1 MQRGQIVLAETEA
14 ADGLGAAR
22 VGRCIAHDRALA
34 ILLKLFLFFANVVR
48 FSKRSLN
55 DIVSMRGT
63 WKPNEINLAAI
74 ATSIFVNRKIF
85 RLRSHLS

>member
-1 MQRGQIVLAETEA
+1 VNAVTSTFFAFLRHAFISSKWTVMQRRQIVLAETEA

-34 ILLKLFLFFANVVR
+34 ILVKLFLFFANVVR

-63 WKPNEINLAAI
+63 
-74 ATSIFVNRKIF
+74 
-85 RLRSHLS
+85 